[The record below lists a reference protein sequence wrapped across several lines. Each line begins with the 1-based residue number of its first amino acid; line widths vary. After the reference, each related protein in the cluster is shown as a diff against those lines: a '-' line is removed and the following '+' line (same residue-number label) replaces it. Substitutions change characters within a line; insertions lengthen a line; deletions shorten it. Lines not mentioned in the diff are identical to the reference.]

1 VVEVVQQQQVP
12 QVVQAEAEADLQ
24 VVQEDHPTNSIQQV
38 VLLGMEEQVQ
48 QVFQVL
54 MAVAEEA
61 VEQPLIAEVQPQAHL
76 TGHLSLIQHSTL
88 AHKQVVKVE
97 QVDNFQRSLDME
109 QTDQTLRQALATS
122 VVAVEGQV

>member
-1 VVEVVQQQQVP
+1 VVEVVQQQQVT

-38 VLLGMEEQVQ
+38 VLLVMEEQVQ

-54 MAVAEEA
+54 MAAEEEA
-61 VEQPLIAEVQPQAHL
+61 VEQPLIAEVHLQVHL
-76 TGHLSLIQHSTL
+76 TGHLSVLQQATL
-88 AHKQVVKVE
+88 PHKQVVKVE

-122 VVAVEGQV
+122 VVAVVVQV

>member
-1 VVEVVQQQQVP
+1 
-12 QVVQAEAEADLQ
+12 
-24 VVQEDHPTNSIQQV
+24 
-38 VLLGMEEQVQ
+38 MEEQAHKVL
-48 QVFQVL
+48 QVL

-61 VEQPLIAEVQPQAHL
+61 VEQLLIAEVQPQAHL
-76 TGHLSLIQHSTL
+76 TGHLSLIQQPTL

>member
-1 VVEVVQQQQVP
+1 VEQVG
-12 QVVQAEAEADLQ
+12 QAVAVAEILAN
-24 VVQEDHPTNSIQQV
+24 QEEHLTKQIQQV
-38 VLLGMEEQVQ
+38 VLLVMEEQVQ

-54 MAVAEEA
+54 MAEAEVA
-61 VEQPLIAEVQPQAHL
+61 VEHPLIAEVHLQVHL

-88 AHKQVVKVE
+88 PHKQVVKVE